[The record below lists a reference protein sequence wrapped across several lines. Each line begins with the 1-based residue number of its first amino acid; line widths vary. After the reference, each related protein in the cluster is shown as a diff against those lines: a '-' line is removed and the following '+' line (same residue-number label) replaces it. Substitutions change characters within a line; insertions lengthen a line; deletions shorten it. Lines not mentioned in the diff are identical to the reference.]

1 MHNAYR
7 SQHGAPPL
15 TVNRTLCRSAQVWA
29 EHLLSIKTLKHS
41 DGSYGENLFYTFS
54 SGPKKLTG
62 HEAVDSWYSE
72 IKDYRFNRPGF
83 TSGTGHF
90 TQVIWKDTKELGVG
104 LATDG
109 AMTFVVGQ
117 YLPAGNISNAGYFEK
132 NVLPPGSAVDTK
144 PIPTRM
150 SAFLFKIARPSGF
163 HPSKP
168 GPSSGA
174 DKSFEAEFLKMHN
187 AYRSQ
192 HGAPPLTVNRT
203 LCRSAQVWAEHL
215 LSIKTLKHSD
225 GSYGENLFYTFS
237 SGPKKLTGHEAVDSW
252 YSEIKDYR
260 FNRPGFTSGTGHF
273 TQVIWKDT
281 KELGVGLATDG
292 AMTFVV
298 GQYLPAGNISNAGYF
313 EKNVLPPGSAVDTKP
328 IPTRMSAFLI
338 LSALENKNLAQFRNQ
353 LLAAVNRY
361 RQRHRVQPVSLCPT
375 LSKEAQDWAAHLVS
389 IKTLK
394 NSQKGHGES
403 MSYKWTS
410 TLAAPTAEEVAE
422 SWYNE
427 CTKYNFSSP
436 GFQNGSGNFT
446 QMVWKSTE
454 RAGVGLA
461 TDGKGMFITVAFY
474 EPAGNISNHGYFQDN
489 VKPAEAGAR
498 GHDFS

>member
-1 MHNAYR
+1 ER
-7 SQHGAPPL
+7 ERRTGPL
-15 TVNRTLCRSAQVWA
+15 CSLHLWKA
-29 EHLLSIKTLKHS
+29 ENIP
-41 DGSYGENLFYTFS
+41 NM
-54 SGPKKLTG
+54 TG

-144 PIPTRM
+144 PIPTPKDSWFREI
-150 SAFLFKIARPSGF
+150 KGF

-174 DKSFEAEFLKMHN
+174 D
-187 AYRSQ
+187 
-192 HGAPPLTVNRT
+192 
-203 LCRSAQVWAEHL
+203 
-215 LSIKTLKHSD
+215 
-225 GSYGENLFYTFS
+225 
-237 SGPKKLTGHEAVDSW
+237 
-252 YSEIKDYR
+252 
-260 FNRPGFTSGTGHF
+260 
-273 TQVIWKDT
+273 
-281 KELGVGLATDG
+281 
-292 AMTFVV
+292 
-298 GQYLPAGNISNAGYF
+298 
-313 EKNVLPPGSAVDTKP
+313 
-328 IPTRMSAFLI
+328 
-338 LSALENKNLAQFRNQ
+338 KNLAQFRNQ